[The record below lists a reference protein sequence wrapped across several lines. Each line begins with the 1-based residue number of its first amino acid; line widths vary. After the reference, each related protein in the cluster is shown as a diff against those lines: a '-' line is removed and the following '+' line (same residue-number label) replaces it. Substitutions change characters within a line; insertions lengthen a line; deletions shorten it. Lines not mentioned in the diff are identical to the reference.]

1 MYNDINIGPFT
12 IHMYGIMVAI
22 GFVAAYLIS
31 DYRAKKKNL
40 SSDII
45 FGLLWCSIIGGAL
58 GARLLFYLVS
68 IPDIMENPSILW
80 DLSNG
85 FVVYG
90 GILGGVLVSF
100 LYCRIKKVEFVK
112 YFDLVLPEVALA
124 QGFGR
129 IGCFF
134 AGCCYGRET
143 HSSLGIMYHHSELAP
158 NNVNLI
164 PTQLISSAGD
174 FIIAAVLF
182 IYARKKRKNAQV
194 GALYMILYS
203 VGRFLV
209 EFLRNDNRGSVGAL
223 STSQFIAILI
233 CIAGI
238 AIMVLA
244 KKKGFG
250 KEE

>member
-143 HSSLGIMYHHSELAP
+143 HSSLGIMYQHSELAP

-182 IYARKKRKNAQV
+182 IYARKNRKNAQV

-233 CIAGI
+233 CIVGI
-238 AIMVLA
+238 VIMVLA